1 MSGPRLPESSTTR
14 FYAKLGERI
23 RALRVRAGLSQA
35 ALGKLLGRSASAVDR
50 YEMGQRRV
58 ALAEL
63 VRLAAILDVSPDVLL
78 TPGPAGRRGLP
89 RPALPPPADL
99 RREHM
104 RLLAALDRRLSP
116 ADTPPHPGVEEEP
129 RRNGEGRGG
138 NRRVDPRPQAPAL
151 GHARRRAGDRRCA
164 GAPPIRGVRPATRP
178 PSSQAPPLT
187 ARPAAVSAS
196 LLGRNR
202 AVPRAEPMVHSP

>member
-1 MSGPRLPESSTTR
+1 MGVGTLWYRRADQMSGPRLPESSTTR

-129 RRNGEGRGG
+129 RRY
-138 NRRVDPRPQAPAL
+138 RRDPAGPARAAEAIAASIPDHRLRRWATHAGVPATVDVPALRRYAAFVLRHAPRPP
-151 GHARRRAGDRRCA
+151 RRHR
-164 GAPPIRGVRPATRP
+164 
-178 PSSQAPPLT
+178 
-187 ARPAAVSAS
+187 
-196 LLGRNR
+196 
-202 AVPRAEPMVHSP
+202 